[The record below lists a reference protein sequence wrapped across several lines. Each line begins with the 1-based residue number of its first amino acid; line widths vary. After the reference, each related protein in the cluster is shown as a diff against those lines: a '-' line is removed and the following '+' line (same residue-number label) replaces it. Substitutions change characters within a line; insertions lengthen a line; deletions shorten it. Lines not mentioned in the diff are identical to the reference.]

1 MNQSGCTLPEDT
13 SAKNGPDWCLKLK
26 KSLYGHKVAPLMW
39 YNYIASYFEKLGL
52 HKSEYDPCLW
62 YGKDIMLVQYVDDCG
77 ISAPDQTVID
87 KFVEDLRKEG
97 LSLTQEEQFSEF
109 LGIDFE
115 ESEEGRFHMTQR
127 GLIKKVLEAAGM
139 TDCNPNSTPA
149 AIAPLGADKD
159 GESMQEDWN
168 YRAIVG

>member
-1 MNQSGCTLPEDT
+1 
-13 SAKNGPDWCLKLK
+13 
-26 KSLYGHKVAPLMW
+26 
-39 YNYIASYFEKLGL
+39 
-52 HKSEYDPCLW
+52 
-62 YGKDIMLVQYVDDCG
+62 MLVQYVDDCG

-139 TDCNPNSTPA
+139 TDCNSNSLPNEEGRREHPRPIFNYLAGNWQGPPPA
-149 AIAPLGADKD
+149 ETI
-159 GESMQEDWN
+159 
-168 YRAIVG
+168 